1 MNRRTFIL
9 AGMLIAQTIASASA
23 PAAERAS
30 LKVGMTMAG
39 QPASGINADTSMP
52 EGFAIDLMLAIAA
65 DAGLNVYFRPM
76 TFGELQQSLLD
87 GKIDII
93 AGSYGITP
101 ERQKVV
107 DFTRPYGAHHDVLIV
122 KSSDNGAYRT
132 VADLKGRRI
141 STSRGSSFVKPLQ
154 DAGTELN
161 LSATIPESIAK
172 LETGAVDGVVENG
185 MIASYVLR
193 NRTGVRI
200 ADGYQPILTSSLA
213 FAVRKDD
220 GELRAR
226 LDQSLAKL
234 QASGVVTQV
243 MKSWGVESR

>member
-1 MNRRTFIL
+1 MNRRTLIL
-9 AGMLIAQTIASASA
+9 VGLLIAQTIGSA
-23 PAAERAS
+23 PSAAADRAS

-39 QPASGINADTSMP
+39 QPASGINPETTMP
-52 EGFAIDLMLAIAA
+52 EGFAVDLMLATAA

-101 ERQKVV
+101 DRQKFV

-122 KSSDNGAYRT
+122 KSSDGASYRT
-132 VADLKGRRI
+132 VAELKGKRI
-141 STSRGSSFVKPLQ
+141 ATSRGSSFVKPLQ
-154 DAGTELN
+154 DAGAQLD

-172 LETGAVDGVVENG
+172 LETGGVDGVVENG
-185 MIASYVLR
+185 MIARYVMRDRKGLR
-193 NRTGVRI
+193 LV
-200 ADGYQPILTSSLA
+200 DSYQPILTSSLA

-220 GELRAR
+220 RELRAK
-226 LDQSLAKL
+226 LDRSLGKL
-234 QASGVVTQV
+234 QASGVVTQI